1 MLAEGRNSRASSGL
15 PKKRGT
21 GEKKKE
27 KQRLAGSG
35 GGSERVKLGER
46 KRGAQGIF
54 QRKHLEG
61 DLEDLKG
68 N

>member
-1 MLAEGRNSRASSGL
+1 MHEEAASDTARDMDSHAGGQRDTMLAEGRNSRASSGL

-35 GGSERVKLGER
+35 GG
-46 KRGAQGIF
+46 I
-54 QRKHLEG
+54 
-61 DLEDLKG
+61 
-68 N
+68 